1 MFLLFVCEVG
11 ELEVCVHMDNEIQLF
26 INLMLECSYYI
37 LHGCKNLHLS
47 PSTIQVLGMA
57 TYLHSI

>member
-11 ELEVCVHMDNEIQLF
+11 ELEVCVHMDNEIQLL

-37 LHGCKNLHLS
+37 LHGCKNLHLI
-47 PSTIQVLGMA
+47 P
-57 TYLHSI
+57 